1 MYIYIY
7 IYIYIQLPDE
17 DRAPGEEG
25 MCGKL
30 LLSMY
35 GTRDAAQH
43 WHNEYASTLIDA
55 GFERGVANPCLFKN
69 KSGTTSV
76 MVHGDDFVAVGPE
89 TEVKEVENA
98 LAHKYKIKVETLGLG
113 EGDKKEIRVLNR
125 VIRMSKNDGVSLE
138 ADPRHAERV
147 IREMGVEEA
156 KASPMPGTKGEA
168 KKATEKEEEDEEE
181 PKELDQKDASRYRGV
196 AATLNYLAADRAD
209 IQFATKEAARAM
221 AKPTENDWI
230 LVRKIARYL
239 EGRPRTCAPVPL
251 AQKSQDI
258 SVYIVTAIMQ
268 DVGKRGKA
276 PAGE

>member
-1 MYIYIY
+1 MVVHGYDLTALGLRADLGWYQQELAKSCKLKIRGR
-7 IYIYIQLPDE
+7 LGE
-17 DRAPGEEG
+17 D
-25 MCGKL
+25 CGLKEMRIL
-30 LLSMY
+30 N
-35 GTRDAAQH
+35 RII
-43 WHNEYASTLIDA
+43 TLIDA
-55 GFERGVANPCLFKN
+55 GFERGVANPCFFKN

-156 KASPMPGTKGEA
+156 KASPIPGTKGEA

-181 PKELDQKDASRYRGV
+181 PKELDQKDASRYRCV

-230 LVRKIARYL
+230 L
-239 EGRPRTCAPVPL
+239 
-251 AQKSQDI
+251 
-258 SVYIVTAIMQ
+258 
-268 DVGKRGKA
+268 
-276 PAGE
+276 